1 MKILSDDGE
10 TIVYQDDDG
19 RTFKVH
25 RSKRR
30 RYTRWRPSRTLLAII
45 FFAVLIATCF

>member
-19 RTFKVH
+19 RTFRVH

-30 RYTRWRPSRTLLAII
+30 RYTRWRPSPTLVVL
-45 FFAVLIATCF
+45 FLFAVLVATCF